1 MKKFFTVIAIC
12 FISSNIFCAYERIIS
27 LAPSVTES
35 LYELGLE
42 ENVKAVTVYCRK
54 GKTQKEIAG
63 TLLEPNIEKIISLN
77 PDLIISTKEGNNK
90 SAVEKM
96 QRLGCKVYVMDTVSN
111 FEEICSTFQALGTY
125 LGKKEAAEKIISGVK
140 KEISEIHA
148 KTKNKQTPDKIF
160 WEIGAKP
167 LFTSGGKSFTNSYNR
182 YIGTE
187 NIFADI
193 DMRYPNISIESV
205 IIKNPDIIL
214 LVNMGDITFEEIERW
229 KKIKTLNAVKNNRI
243 YMLDVNDI
251 FTPTPLTFLKGV
263 KIISKTINSDLQHE
277 K

>member
-1 MKKFFTVIAIC
+1 MKKLFLV
-12 FISSNIFCAYERIIS
+12 FIFIFITANAYCEYERIIS
-27 LAPSVTES
+27 LAPSITRS

-42 ENVKAVTVYCRK
+42 KNVKAITVYCPK
-54 GKTQKEIAG
+54 GTTEKENIG

-90 SAVEKM
+90 SVIEKM
-96 QRLGCKVYVMDTVSN
+96 QRLGCKIYVMDTVKN
-111 FEEICSTFQALGTY
+111 FEEICDNFKKLGAY
-125 LGKKEAAEKIISGVK
+125 VGKKETAESIIENVK
-140 KEISEIHA
+140 KEMDIICA
-148 KTKNKQTPDKIF
+148 GIKNKKSEKIF

-167 LFTSGGKSFTNSYNR
+167 LFTAGKKSFVNNYNKFL
-182 YIGTE
+182 GTI
-187 NIFADI
+187 NIFDDI
-193 DMRYPNISIESV
+193 DMRYPNVNIESV

-214 LVNMGDITFEEIERW
+214 LVNMGDITNEEIQRW
-229 KKIKTLNAVKNNRI
+229 KRIKTINAVKNERI

-263 KIISKTINSDLQHE
+263 KIILKTVYPDFENE